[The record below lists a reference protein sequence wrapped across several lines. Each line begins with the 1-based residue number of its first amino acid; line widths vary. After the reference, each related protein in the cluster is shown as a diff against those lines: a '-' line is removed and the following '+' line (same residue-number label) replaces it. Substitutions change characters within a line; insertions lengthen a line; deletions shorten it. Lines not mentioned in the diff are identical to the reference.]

1 MTDTDLEQRLRD
13 LGLRDLGLRDL
24 GLRDLGLSDPGRAAT
39 PPPRGGRPAST
50 AAAWRE
56 FQALRSRSVST
67 RRRALAAAAAVAVA
81 GLVIA
86 VPVLN
91 GAHRGGQTV
100 QPSTSTSIP
109 ASPRTYQKAVVAR
122 IPMSGVMA
130 VVGDAGHA
138 WVIRAAEQPGL
149 ASTYQL
155 AGIDLRTN
163 SIMFR
168 TNLGRQLPSI
178 AVGAGRLW
186 LTTPYGEPRGQV
198 VRVDL
203 ATGQVLSSIHLH
215 AGRCSQIAFGA
226 GHLYVAC
233 GDIGSSRTEFWRVNA
248 LTEHAVRLTGP
259 IGGYINSLIYAPPAL
274 WYVRDYVGIRGLSNL
289 NGDTQPLV
297 AQDHDYSQIAPV
309 GQDLVYDGGSL
320 WALSGGERLARIDAS
335 NGQVVRRFT
344 YRNYDPSRAGGLD
357 FLTAGGGW
365 LWFLDNGYPFSGVLR
380 VSEQTGRPAGGVRI
394 PANSCGQEVCSQI
407 FYTPGT
413 VWVPTAEYLIR
424 IDTSRLPG

>member
-13 LGLRDLGLRDL
+13 LRQRDLGLAD
-24 GLRDLGLSDPGRAAT
+24 S
-39 PPPRGGRPAST
+39 PRSRRGRPAGT

-56 FQALRSRSVST
+56 FQALRSRSVRT
-67 RRRALAAAAAVAVA
+67 RRRALAVAAAAAVA
-81 GLVIA
+81 GLIIA
-86 VPVLN
+86 VPALS
-91 GAHRGGQTV
+91 GTHRGQNT
-100 QPSTSTSIP
+100 QPTTRTSIP
-109 ASPRTYQKAVVAR
+109 SPPRTFPLAVTAR

-138 WVIRAAEQPGL
+138 WVIRAVEQPGL
-149 ASTYQL
+149 ATTYQL

-168 TNLGRQLPSI
+168 TNLGRQMPSM
-178 AVGAGRLW
+178 AGGAGRLW

-215 AGRCSQIAFGA
+215 AGRCSQIVFGA
-226 GHLYVAC
+226 GHVYAAC
-233 GDIGSSRTEFWRVNA
+233 GDIGSSRTKFWRINA
-248 LTEHAVRLTGP
+248 FTEHAVKLTSP
-259 IGGYINSLIYAPPAL
+259 IGGYISSLIYAPPAL
-274 WYVRDYVGIRGLSNL
+274 WYVRNYESIRGLTNP
-289 NGDTQPLV
+289 NGAPQPIV
-297 AQDHDYSQIAPV
+297 AQDHEYSQIAPG
-309 GQDLVYDGGSL
+309 GQNIAYDDGSL
-320 WALSGGERLARIDAS
+320 WALSDGERLARIDAS
-335 NGQVVRRFT
+335 NGQVIRRFT
-344 YRNYDPSRAGGLD
+344 YRNYDPSRAGGLN
-357 FLTAGGGW
+357 FLAAGGGW

-394 PANSCGQEVCSQI
+394 APNSCGQQICSQI

-424 IDTSRLPG
+424 INTSRLVG